1 MLSNLILFI
10 CSHTTQK
17 MSSTLH
23 ILTYVLQFNT
33 NKFIIL
39 GNKVVIKLHYNFS
52 IRCICFEIFILR
64 LNMIKKVFYSLI
76 LIIVS
81 LSTLQSQE
89 LEKKARI
96 TREFTVT
103 SLALDAQEARLQIQ
117 EDEDNNNTNTQGGL
131 AIEN

>member
-1 MLSNLILFI
+1 
-10 CSHTTQK
+10 
-17 MSSTLH
+17 
-23 ILTYVLQFNT
+23 
-33 NKFIIL
+33 
-39 GNKVVIKLHYNFS
+39 
-52 IRCICFEIFILR
+52 
-64 LNMIKKVFYSLI
+64 MIKKVFYSLI